1 MKIRIKK
8 DSSIYSILDK
18 IDLLLGDSDEKTV
31 IINYIKDLI
40 LQENEFLEL
49 KVRKYFI
56 SKSFILNGK
65 KITIYIRSDN
75 LWDKIKKV
83 LNRND

>member
-8 DSSIYSILDK
+8 DTSIYSVLDK
-18 IDLLLGDSDEKTV
+18 IDFLLGNSDEKTV
-31 IINYIKDLI
+31 IINYINDLI
-40 LQENEFLEL
+40 LQENEFSEL

-65 KITIYIRSDN
+65 NITVYIRSDN

-83 LNRND
+83 LNRNG

>member
-8 DSSIYSILDK
+8 DTSIYSILDK
-18 IDLLLGDSDEKTV
+18 IDFLLGNSDEKKV
-31 IINYIKDLI
+31 VINYINDLI
-40 LQENEFLEL
+40 LQENEFSEL

-65 KITIYIRSDN
+65 NITVYIRSDN

-83 LNRND
+83 LNRNG

>member
-8 DSSIYSILDK
+8 DTSIYSVLDK
-18 IDLLLGDSDEKTV
+18 IDFLLGNSDEKTV
-31 IINYIKDLI
+31 IINYINDLI
-40 LQENEFLEL
+40 LQENEFSEL
-49 KVRKYFI
+49 KIRKYFI

-65 KITIYIRSDN
+65 NITVYIRSDN

-83 LNRND
+83 LNRNG

>member
-1 MKIRIKK
+1 MKIRITK
-8 DSSIYSILDK
+8 DTSIYSVLDK
-18 IDLLLGDSDEKTV
+18 IDFLLGNSDEKRV
-31 IINYIKDLI
+31 IINYINELI
-40 LQENEFLEL
+40 LQENEFSEL

-65 KITIYIRSDN
+65 NITIYIRSDN

-83 LNRND
+83 LNRNG

>member
-8 DSSIYSILDK
+8 DTSIYSILDK